1 MNSKIAKVVLPA
13 VLSIGSLGAAAL
25 ASTAGASTTKA
36 TKHTTTTVKHTT
48 PVKHAPASKAAVTLT
63 GSVVKTQAKKDVFW
77 FKDGAKTFR
86 VSYTTKTTFAKGTAA
101 SLVKGAAVS
110 ITGTEVGKA
119 ASVIRATKISA

>member
-13 VLSIGSLGAAAL
+13 VLSIGTLGATAL

-36 TKHTTTTVKHTT
+36 TKHTTTTVKH
-48 PVKHAPASKAAVTLT
+48 APAPKAAVTLT

-110 ITGTEVGKA
+110 VTGTEVGKA
-119 ASVIRATKISA
+119 GSVIRATKISA

>member
-25 ASTAGASTTKA
+25 ASTAGAATTKA
-36 TKHTTTTVKHTT
+36 TKHTTTT
-48 PVKHAPASKAAVTLT
+48 VKHAPASKAAVTLT

-110 ITGTEVGKA
+110 VTGTEVGKA